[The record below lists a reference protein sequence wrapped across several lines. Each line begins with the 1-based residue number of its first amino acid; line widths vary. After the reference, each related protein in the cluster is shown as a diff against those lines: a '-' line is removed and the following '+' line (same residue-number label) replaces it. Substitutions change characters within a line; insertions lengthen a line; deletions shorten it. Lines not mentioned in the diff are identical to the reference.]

1 MKVCAG
7 EIVVLVPCIATQ
19 SLYPCQL
26 FSMHHLLRKYRK
38 IQQNYGSAFRGLLV
52 DGSLLD
58 AIKFSIFLLNF
69 IYTMRNSQIQL
80 WTFKIFQCHLFLHKN
95 CDSSD
100 TKMTAFK
107 HMIFIFNR
115 TIVSWHCWKDCIY
128 MCIYKNIYYIYC
140 IYIYI
145 NIYIVFLFIYKNT
158 KNCNYLLF
166 SLPL

>member
-7 EIVVLVPCIATQ
+7 EIVVLVPCIAMQ

-38 IQQNYGSAFRGLLV
+38 IQQNYGAAFRGLLV

-69 IYTMRNSQIQL
+69 IYTMCNSQIQL

-115 TIVSWHCWKDCIY
+115 TVLSADIAGRIV
-128 MCIYKNIYYIYC
+128 YIC
-140 IYIYI
+140 VYIKI
-145 NIYIVFLFIYKNT
+145 
-158 KNCNYLLF
+158 
-166 SLPL
+166 